1 MSTADSEIV
10 GKARCPTPVAAMTGA
25 WLALLVAGG
34 ANAAWLFSAL
44 KRAGV
49 QFTGEARVLDAE
61 ETGRVLAGVLAQPA
75 FLLVF
80 AFGLLCGPLCAWLL
94 LRRARG
100 LAGMARHLKL
110 AATCLLLASAAGAG
124 QLVLARVIADRA
136 LDRTEALVSGDSE
149 RAARARA
156 RLDSAH
162 ALSER
167 VYGAQALLVAFGM
180 ILMVRPAE
188 RRELPAESR

>member
-1 MSTADSEIV
+1 MSTAEGEIV
-10 GKARCPTPVAAMTGA
+10 GKARCPTPVAVMTGA
-25 WLALLVAGG
+25 WIALLVAGG

-49 QFTGEARVLDAE
+49 QFAGEARVLDAE

-80 AFGLLCGPLCAWLL
+80 VFGMVCGPLCAWLL

-100 LAGMARHLKL
+100 LGGPARHLKL
-110 AATCLLLASAAGAG
+110 AAMCLLLASAAGAG
-124 QLVLARVIADRA
+124 QLVLARLIADRA
-136 LDRTEALVSGDSE
+136 LERTGALVSGDSE
-149 RAARARA
+149 RAAQARA

-167 VYGAQALLVAFGM
+167 VYGAQTLLVAFGM